1 MEKIGWWWYGES
13 FFHFVAID
21 YNRIDNKIG
30 NIVFFFLFS
39 EYKYLLFISPTR
51 KLFICKI
58 KWRLNYIELF
68 FYILTFVFD
77 RFPKF
82 PSIDKKDTSRLGN
95 DGHGKKQVKTYVN
108 ILLYY
113 NILYNSRYMNKV
125 CVHRLNIVHDKN
137 TRAQKCSFAISFFFF
152 FFFF

>member
-1 MEKIGWWWYGES
+1 MEIKLYLYFLN
-13 FFHFVAID
+13 FFV
-21 YNRIDNKIG
+21 
-30 NIVFFFLFS
+30 L
-39 EYKYLLFISPTR
+39 TC
-51 KLFICKI
+51 IC
-58 KWRLNYIELF
+58 
-68 FYILTFVFD
+68 

-95 DGHGKKQVKTYVN
+95 DGHGKKQMKTYVN

-137 TRAQKCSFAISFFFF
+137 TRAQKCPFAISFLFNT
-152 FFFF
+152 